1 MGISGIYKHLKKTN
15 QKSVNISRG
24 NASGEEKKIGGKNK
38 INNIVGNQS

>member
-24 NASGEEKKIGGKNK
+24 NASGEGKKIGGKNK

>member
-24 NASGEEKKIGGKNK
+24 NASGEGKKIGKNK